1 MNTYELLRPLLF
13 LLPPEKAHA
22 FAMEGFV
29 SLLHLPG
36 IKKLLGNMYEQE
48 DLFEAKNMGLVFK
61 NKIGM
66 AAGFDKNGVY
76 TDALFALGF
85 GHVEVGTVTPKAQDG
100 NPLPRLFRLPADK
113 ALINRMGFNNCGV
126 TAMARSLE
134 KRKEKGIVGGNIGK
148 NKSTENKDAYKDYVQ
163 CIHTLHG
170 LVDYFTVNISSPNT
184 PGLRELQEEDALKA
198 LLQKVQDANHAKSK
212 ALPLFLKIAPDMSD
226 EAACKMADICVQQ
239 GVQGMIISNTTISRE
254 GLLTATSNLDAIGSG
269 GLSGSPLLQPS
280 SNLLQAVHKHAG
292 EKLMF
297 IGSGGILSG
306 TDMLHKFAA
315 GASLVQVYTGFVY
328 RGPGIVKLL
337 YKELTFA

>member
-29 SLLHLPG
+29 GLLKIPG
-36 IKKLLGNMYEQE
+36 IKNIFKSIYRQE
-48 DLFEAKNMGLVFK
+48 DLFEAKNMELVFR
-61 NKIGM
+61 NRIGI
-66 AAGFDKNGVY
+66 AAGFDKNGLY

-85 GHVEVGTVTPKAQDG
+85 GHVEVGTVTPKPQDG
-100 NPLPRLFRLPADK
+100 NPLPRLFRLPSDK
-113 ALINRMGFNNCGV
+113 ALINRMGFNNRGV

-148 NKSTENKDAYKDYVQ
+148 NKNTDNKDAYKDYVQ
-163 CIHTLHG
+163 CIHALHG

-184 PGLRELQEEDALKA
+184 PGLRELQEEDALKD

-212 ALPLFLKIAPDMSD
+212 ALPLLLKIAPDMSK
-226 EAACKMADICVQQ
+226 EAACKMADICIQQ
-239 GVQGMIISNTTISRE
+239 GVHGMIISNTTISRE
-254 GLLTATSNLDAIGSG
+254 GLLTAASHIDSIGNG
-269 GLSGSPLLQPS
+269 GLSGLPLLHAS
-280 SNLLQAVHKHAG
+280 TDLLQAVHTHAG
-292 EKLMF
+292 EKLLF

-306 TDMLHKFAA
+306 THMQKKFAA

-328 RGPGIVKLL
+328 RGPGIVKHL
-337 YKELTFA
+337 YKELKTV